1 MRDLTTG
8 SITGHLL
15 HMAGPIAA
23 GMVFSAAYFLVDL
36 YFVAHVGPAAIAG
49 VGAAGNIVFLVL
61 ALTQM
66 LAAGT
71 LALLSHAVGRKDHAE
86 ANLIFNQASAL
97 GALMSVAA
105 IIIFYPLAA
114 PYTAA
119 LGASTATAAAG
130 RIYLYCYIPGLA
142 LQFVTTAL
150 GAALRATGIVHPTM
164 LVQVASLTI
173 NIVLAPVLIAG
184 WGTGYPLG
192 VAGAGLASTIA
203 VAAAVLLLIVYF
215 VRYESYVTVDF
226 GQWRPVWNI
235 WKRLLLIGV
244 PAGGEFA
251 MMVVYSALIYLLTR
265 QFGTAAQAGYGTGSR
280 IMQAI
285 FLPGMAIA
293 FAAAPV
299 AGQNFGAKYWDRVRA
314 TLRVS
319 VIASVVIMTSL
330 TLFCQW
336 RADLLIRLFT
346 ADSHVIAEGGEFLRI
361 ISWNFIAT
369 GIIFSC
375 SGLFQALGNTW
386 PSLIS
391 SGSRLLTFAL
401 PAFWFS
407 LQPGFRIETLW
418 YISVASVAFQAV
430 ISLLLVRREFLRRL
444 PKAAPMV
451 EAQAAG

>member
-1 MRDLTTG
+1 
-8 SITGHLL
+8 
-15 HMAGPIAA
+15 MAVPIAA
-23 GMVFSAAYFLVDL
+23 GMLFSAAYFVVDL
-36 YFVAHVGPAAIAG
+36 YFVAHLGAAAIAG

-71 LALLSHAVGRKDHAE
+71 LSLLSHAVGRKDPVD
-86 ANLIFNQASAL
+86 ANRIFNQASAL
-97 GALMSVAA
+97 GTLLSVAT
-105 IIIFYPLAA
+105 ILIFYPLAA
-114 PYTAA
+114 PYTAT
-119 LGASTATAAAG
+119 LGASAATAAAG
-130 RIYLYCYIPGLA
+130 RIYLYYYIPGLA
-142 LQFVTTAL
+142 LQFITTAL

-173 NIVLAPVLIAG
+173 NIILAPILIAG
-184 WGTGYPLG
+184 WGTGHPLG

-203 VAAAVLLLIVYF
+203 VAAAVLLLIFYF
-215 VRYESYVTVDF
+215 VRFESYVAVDF
-226 GQWRPVWNI
+226 GQWRPDWGI
-235 WKRLLLIGV
+235 WKRLLLIGI

-251 MMVVYSALIYLLTR
+251 LMVVYSGLIYWLTR
-265 QFGTAAQAGYGTGSR
+265 QFGTAAQAGFGTGTR

-293 FAAAPV
+293 FSAAPV
-299 AGQNFGAKYWDRVRA
+299 AGQNFGAKHWDRVRA
-314 TLRVS
+314 TLRIS
-319 VIASVVIMTSL
+319 VIASIAIMVL
-330 TLFCQW
+330 LMLFCQW
-336 RADLLIRLFT
+336 RAELLIRIFT
-346 ADSHVIAEGGEFLRI
+346 NDAQVIAAGSTFLRI

-430 ISLLLVRREFLRRL
+430 VSLLLIRREFRRRL
-444 PKAAPMV
+444 PSTGLALAEQP
-451 EAQAAG
+451 AG